1 MPHFNAS
8 ISAEPTVACEGKTGV
23 EMEALTAVSVG
34 ALTVWDM
41 LKAVAGKEM
50 IIGDITVTRKEGGK
64 DGDFVKE
71 QETTQ
76 SSCYRGT

>member
-1 MPHFNAS
+1 
-8 ISAEPTVACEGKTGV
+8 
-23 EMEALTAVSVG
+23 LTAVSVG